1 MQGRRCAQ
9 QKAKLRLWS
18 TKGFFFPLEVGRCD
32 CIVEPLLKC
41 LCLIQGQ
48 LADDK
53 CSITCAYRYFICCR
67 VSNGGGINVEDDKG
81 D

>member
-1 MQGRRCAQ
+1 MHSRKQSSGCAAQ
-9 QKAKLRLWS
+9 RV
-18 TKGFFFPLEVGRCD
+18 FFFPLEVGRCD

-67 VSNGGGINVEDDKG
+67 ASNGGGINVEDDKG